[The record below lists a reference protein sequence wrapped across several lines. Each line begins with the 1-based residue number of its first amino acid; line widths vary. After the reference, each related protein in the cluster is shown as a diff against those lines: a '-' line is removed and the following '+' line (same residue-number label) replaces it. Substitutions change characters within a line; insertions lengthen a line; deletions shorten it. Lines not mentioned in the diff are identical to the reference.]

1 MRNLVNVARFF
12 NLILG
17 RCFYYLLSSEVP
29 NVICMRYFGHIVEKK
44 ICLDTMYYLI
54 ILLKVG
60 SFGSQWNR
68 CLTATLI
75 ILAPQYYGHI
85 FSAQQ
90 NGHT

>member
-1 MRNLVNVARFF
+1 
-12 NLILG
+12 
-17 RCFYYLLSSEVP
+17 
-29 NVICMRYFGHIVEKK
+29 MRYFGHIVEKK

-60 SFGSQWNR
+60 SFGSHWN
-68 CLTATLI
+68 LALITATLV
-75 ILAPQYYGHI
+75 ILAPQYYGYI